1 MLDLYEAR
9 IQFDDMLFLKEK
21 DVKRMNEHIKHLTDS
36 LISAS
41 KNELLFNEKIRE
53 NAKLKHDLA
62 MVKAKIQA
70 LEKQIT
76 NFNMESKD
84 MR

>member
-1 MLDLYEAR
+1 
-9 IQFDDMLFLKEK
+9 MLFLKEK

-62 MVKAKIQA
+62 MVKAKNQS
-70 LEKQIT
+70 LDKQIA
-76 NFNMESKD
+76 NLSIESKD